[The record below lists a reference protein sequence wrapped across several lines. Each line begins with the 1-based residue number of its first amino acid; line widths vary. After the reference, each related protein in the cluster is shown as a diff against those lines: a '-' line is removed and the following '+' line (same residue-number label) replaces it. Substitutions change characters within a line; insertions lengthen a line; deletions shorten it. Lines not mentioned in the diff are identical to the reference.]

1 LAARKGLAAVNDF
14 VSLIVLALIAL
25 GIVLFGWWLLIAS
38 EGVYLG
44 RKAVIWL
51 YDFYAGRYDDIK
63 QYSKEYDHRLLAQP
77 IMQGINPVKNPLI
90 LDVAT
95 GTARLPLAMMR
106 HRLFYGH
113 VVALDLS
120 RRMLAFAAEKLKQ
133 DGRVTLLHA
142 PAEHLP
148 FPDNTFDVVTCL
160 EALEFMR
167 DPRAVLVEI
176 VRVLRPGGLLL
187 TTNRINTRVM
197 PGKTWTSEQME
208 TLLATLGVERI
219 VIEYWQVDYN
229 RVWAYKLGTSTP
241 TLKRPLAEVLRCPRC
256 QQALLIENA
265 DGWRCSK
272 CGFHTSPALDGVIDL
287 VIE

>member
-1 LAARKGLAAVNDF
+1 MSDF
-14 VSLIVLALIAL
+14 LTLLVLALIAL
-25 GIVLFGWWLLIAS
+25 GIVLLGWWLLIAS

-77 IMQGINPVKNPLI
+77 IMQGITPIKNPMI

-95 GTARLPLAMMR
+95 GTARLPVAMMR
-106 HRLFYGH
+106 HRQFQGH

-120 RRMLAFAAEKLKQ
+120 RRMLAFAAEKLRQ

-142 PAEHLP
+142 PAEKLP
-148 FPDNTFDVVTCL
+148 FSDNTFDVVTCL

-167 DPRAVLVEI
+167 DSRAVLAEI

-197 PGKTWTSEQME
+197 PGKTWTSEQLEM
-208 TLLATLGVERI
+208 LLGTLGMERI

-229 RVWAYKLGTSTP
+229 RVWAYKSGASTP
-241 TLKRPLAEVLRCPRC
+241 TLKRPLAEVLRCPHCER
-256 QQALLIENA
+256 ALLVENG
-265 DGWRCSK
+265 DNWRCPN
-272 CGFHTSPALDGVIDL
+272 CGFQAPIGTDA
-287 VIE
+287 VIELVVH

>member
-1 LAARKGLAAVNDF
+1 MSD
-14 VSLIVLALIAL
+14 IVTLVILALVAL
-25 GIVLFGWWLLIAS
+25 GIVLLGWWLIIAS

-77 IMQGINPVKNPLI
+77 LMQGITPVKNPLM

-95 GTARLPLAMMR
+95 GTARMPLAMLR
-106 HRLFYGH
+106 HRQFQGH
-113 VVALDLS
+113 VIALDLS

-133 DGRVTLLHA
+133 DKRVTLLCA
-142 PAEHLP
+142 PAEKLP

-167 DPRAVLVEI
+167 DPRAVVTEI

-197 PGKTWTSEQME
+197 PGKTWTDEQME
-208 TLLATLGVERI
+208 ALLVTLGMERI

-229 RVWAYKLGTSTP
+229 RVWAYKQGTSMP
-241 TLKRPLAEVLRCPRC
+241 TLKRPLAEVLLCPRC
-256 QQALLIENA
+256 QQALLVENNGA
-265 DGWRCSK
+265 WHCPK
-272 CGFHTSPALDGVIDL
+272 CGFDSPATADGVIEL
-287 VIE
+287 VVS